1 MTVELQAILF
11 DMDGVLVDSRDSWH
25 GALNEALQAYGHDP
39 LSMDEFLSTYWGD
52 DLRAIL
58 SSLGLPL
65 GIADFCL
72 ATYPNHTGAVKLFQ
86 ETKGVLGMLTAYRKA
101 VVTNTPQSCTSQIL
115 SAFGLEDAFD
125 AVVTSD
131 MVPRGKPHPD
141 MLIRASESLG
151 IPLPSCIMVGDTEMD
166 VRAARAAGIPV
177 VGIGIE
183 ADMTIGALSELPY
196 ALKRWS
202 HQSG

>member
-1 MTVELQAILF
+1 
-11 DMDGVLVDSRDSWH
+11 
-25 GALNEALQAYGHDP
+25 
-39 LSMDEFLSTYWGD
+39 
-52 DLRAIL
+52 
-58 SSLGLPL
+58 
-65 GIADFCL
+65 
-72 ATYPNHTGAVKLFQ
+72 
-86 ETKGVLGMLTAYRKA
+86 
-101 VVTNTPQSCTSQIL
+101 
-115 SAFGLEDAFD
+115 
-125 AVVTSD
+125 
-131 MVPRGKPHPD
+131 

-183 ADMTIGALSELPY
+183 ADMTIGTLSELPY